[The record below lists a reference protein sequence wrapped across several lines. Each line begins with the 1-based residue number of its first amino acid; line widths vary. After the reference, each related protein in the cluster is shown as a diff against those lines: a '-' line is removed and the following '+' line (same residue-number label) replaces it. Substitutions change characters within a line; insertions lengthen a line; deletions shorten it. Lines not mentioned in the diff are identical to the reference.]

1 MSESFHVVGTKPL
14 LQSYVFGVE
23 QRTVQHDDEI
33 FQRDVVTHPGAVA
46 ILAVNDRGEIGLI
59 RQYRT
64 PFDRLCWEIPAGT
77 LDVVGE
83 NRLDAAK
90 RELLEE
96 LGCEAERWTLL
107 GTFMVSPGWS
117 NQLMTI
123 YEARELRL
131 GERSPAGPEEEGSII
146 RWMSPGELRSTLRSE
161 PAIDS
166 TMVVAL
172 NRVFGTFFDVE

>member
-1 MSESFHVVGTKPL
+1 MPL
-14 LQSYVFGVE
+14 LQSYIFGVE
-23 QRTVQHDDEI
+23 QRTVQHDDET

-46 ILAVNDRGEIGLI
+46 ILAVNGEGEVGLI

-64 PFDRLCWEIPAGT
+64 PFDRFCWEIPAGT
-77 LDVVGE
+77 LDVEGE
-83 NRLDAAK
+83 NTLDAAK
-90 RELLEE
+90 RELMEE

-146 RWMSPGELRSTLRSE
+146 RWMSPEELRTVLRSE

-166 TMVVAL
+166 TMAVAL
-172 NRVFGTFFDVE
+172 NRVFGTFFDDE